1 MQSSIKLPQSGPE
14 FPYDFLLDGL
24 DFDGTDAETITA
36 YQHVVANLNLIDQSP
51 SLRYIMSFPTSV
63 SRRFVSL
70 LAAEDP
76 RTMAIVGYFFV
87 LLRKYGSLWWM
98 GAQAAVE
105 FRALMKLIPDEW
117 RPKMEWAVPVFE
129 QDTYQPR
136 TEARVC

>member
-14 FPYDFLLDGL
+14 SQYDFLLDGL

-36 YQHVVANLNLIDQSP
+36 YQHAVANLNLIDQSP
-51 SLRYIMSFPTSV
+51 SLRYIMSFPASV

-87 LLRKYGSLWWM
+87 ILRKYGGL
-98 GAQAAVE
+98 
-105 FRALMKLIPDEW
+105 R
-117 RPKMEWAVPVFE
+117 
-129 QDTYQPR
+129 
-136 TEARVC
+136 